1 MNLVIEFR
9 WFRDYHGRTAA
20 DDRAPIEWPPSPWR
34 LVCALL
40 NAAKPQAVEGI
51 PESLAWL
58 ASLPAPDILTP
69 PAGDEIPEPRH
80 IVPLNDLFPNEPWR
94 DGPESRARLAK
105 IRSDLRLP
113 ILGDKTIRYLWE
125 LKTPPPP
132 DAVERLDKL
141 MAMVPYLG
149 IAEDSGAGSA
159 KIMSGPETHFPE
171 STRWLAGR
179 DFGRSLPVVDPAA
192 LQNLV
197 TFHHSGRRQIHRFG
211 DIAPTFTRYQCESEP
226 DGLFQVFRL
235 EDSRGGL
242 VSFDPSLICDL
253 SEQTR
258 GALLKALKTT
268 GVSSDFLHGHHGKD
282 RDHLQIIPLPSIGH
296 EHADGR
302 IRRLLLK
309 GNPLAGEM
317 RDVSLV
323 LKELAYAPL
332 AKSPTFLV
340 PEYSRSG
347 VVKSISGESA
357 DWVTTSPVILPNPEL
372 RGRDGEAWRNRSKLS
387 PAELMRLQEK
397 RKSGQQKIILR
408 LLRDAGIEPLD
419 LAVQSQS
426 FKTTIPD
433 ASSFQITPSRVSYL
447 KHTRC
452 HVRLKLAKP
461 MAGPLVL
468 GPGRFFGLGLLVPA
482 RALQFESA

>member
-1 MNLVIEFR
+1 MNLVIEFS

-34 LVCALL
+34 LICALL
-40 NAAKPQAVEGI
+40 NAAKPENVEAI
-51 PESLAWL
+51 PASLSWL
-58 ASLPAPDILTP
+58 VSLPAPDILTP
-69 PAGDEIPEPRH
+69 LTGEEIHEPKH
-80 IVPLNDLFPNEPWR
+80 IVPLNDLFPSEPWR

-113 ILGDKTIRYLWE
+113 ILGDKTIRFVWE
-125 LKTPPPP
+125 LKSPPPP
-132 DAVERLDKL
+132 NALESLDSL
-141 MAMVPYLG
+141 MSMVPYIG
-149 IAEDSGAGSA
+149 IAEDSGTGSA
-159 KIMSGPETHFPE
+159 KIISDRKINFPET
-171 STRWLAGR
+171 TRWLAGR
-179 DFGRSLPVVDPAA
+179 DYGSPLPVVDLKT

-211 DIAPTFTRYQCESEP
+211 DIAPIFTHYQCESEP
-226 DGLFQVFRL
+226 DRFSQVFRL
-235 EDSRGGL
+235 EDSTGGF
-242 VSFDPSLICDL
+242 VSFEPNTICDL
-253 SEQTR
+253 SEQVR
-258 GALLKALKTT
+258 GALLKALKST

-296 EHADGR
+296 EHADGK

-323 LKELAYAPL
+323 MKELAYAQL
-332 AKSPTFLV
+332 TKSPAFLV

-347 VVKSISGESA
+347 VVNSISGEST

-372 RGRDGEAWRNRSKLS
+372 RGRDGEAWRNRSTL
-387 PAELMRLQEK
+387 PPEELMRLHDK
-397 RKSGQQKIILR
+397 RKSGQHKIILR
-408 LLRDAGIEPLD
+408 LLRAAGIEPLE
-419 LAVQSQS
+419 LSVQSQS
-426 FKTTIPD
+426 FKSKVPN
-433 ASSFQITPSRVSYL
+433 ANSFEITPSRASYL
-447 KHTRC
+447 RHTRC

-461 MAGPLVL
+461 IAGPIVL

-482 RALQFESA
+482 RALQLETT